1 MDRIFIK
8 GIMTLF
14 IFFLTSI
21 NAGELS
27 SRMISTGWLRSNISK
42 ENIRII
48 DIRPVQKY
56 YSNHI
61 PHASY
66 LNIESVRLSIN
77 GVPYLP
83 IAPEALSL
91 ILGSLG
97 IDDKSTVIVYGG
109 QEDLQTYYLVWLLD
123 YIGHKDV
130 ALLEGGYEKWER
142 ENRPLTQDLPE
153 IEPVQYQMPQKM
165 TDDIRANKK
174 DVLKSIQNNSAV
186 IIDVESPD
194 TYAGIDGSCKRKG
207 HIKGAINHYWKNDI
221 ESGYLWKS
229 IDLLKRSYTQTRS
242 LSNRKTILTCEN
254 GWAAALTYFTL
265 RYIIGQNEVQLYDGG
280 MGEWANSTD
289 LPMETSAPEIQ
300 ASSNDYR

>member
-1 MDRIFIK
+1 MDRFLIK
-8 GIMTLF
+8 AIMVLF
-14 IFFLTSI
+14 IFFLNFIT
-21 NAGELS
+21 AGELS
-27 SRMISTGWLRSNISK
+27 SRMVSTGWLRSNLSK

-56 YSNHI
+56 YNNHI

-66 LNIESVRLSIN
+66 LNAESVRLSIN

-83 IAPEALSL
+83 VAPEALSL
-91 ILGSLG
+91 TLGALG
-97 IDDKSTVIVYGG
+97 IDDKSTVIIYGG
-109 QEDLQTYYLVWLLD
+109 QDDLQTYYLIWLFD

-142 ENRPLTQDLPE
+142 EDRPLTQELPE
-153 IEPVQYQMPQKM
+153 IEAVRYQMPQKM
-165 TDDIRANKK
+165 TDDIRANKR

-221 ESGYLWKS
+221 EAGYQWKS
-229 IDLLKRSYTQTRS
+229 IDILKRSYSRAGSQS
-242 LSNRKTILTCEN
+242 DKKIILTCEN
-254 GWAAALTYFTL
+254 GWAAAHTYFTL
-265 RYIIGQNEVQLYDGG
+265 RYVIGQNDIQLYDGG

-289 LPMETSAPEIQ
+289 LPMETSSIEIQ
-300 ASSNDYR
+300 ASNSNY